1 MRSVAAPP
9 LSERSWVRQFDGL
22 RWVDGANR
30 MFEDDLRTTAS
41 RKLDRVVVER
51 SDLTL
56 EPDSIG

>member
-51 SDLTL
+51 PDLA
-56 EPDSIG
+56 